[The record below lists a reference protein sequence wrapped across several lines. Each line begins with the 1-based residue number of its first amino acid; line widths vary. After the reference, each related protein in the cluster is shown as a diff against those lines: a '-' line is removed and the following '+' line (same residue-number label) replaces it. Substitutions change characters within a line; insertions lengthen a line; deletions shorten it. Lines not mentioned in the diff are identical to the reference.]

1 MPKDKENQHVL
12 SKFLK
17 PMKNEILKG
26 LSVEELEERVEFAAM
41 QNESFI
47 DECMCNC
54 ACTF

>member
-1 MPKDKENQHVL
+1 
-12 SKFLK
+12 
-17 PMKNEILKG
+17 MKNEILKG